1 MGGGLTKQEL
11 VARLDALDKEEL
23 EINKELRQLQIQLN
37 EIVPE
42 DERIKVRPLEGEDD
56 EEEEEENEEEE
67 DEDGGGDGEDDEDRK
82 SGTAAARSLLR
93 FLRRAFLSCLCGR
106 CGSGPCQR
114 RGLYFQDA
122 RTYAVY
128 GRRQRRRRC
137 LRSEYQ

>member
-42 DERIKVRPLEGEDD
+42 DERIKVRPLEGEED

-67 DEDGGGDGEDDEDRK
+67 EDEEGGGDGEDDEDEEDNDDDDEEEYDRRK
-82 SGTAAARSLLR
+82 SKKKRN
-93 FLRRAFLSCLCGR
+93 
-106 CGSGPCQR
+106 
-114 RGLYFQDA
+114 
-122 RTYAVY
+122 
-128 GRRQRRRRC
+128 
-137 LRSEYQ
+137 

>member
-1 MGGGLTKQEL
+1 MTKQEL

-67 DEDGGGDGEDDEDRK
+67 EDEEGGGDVEEDEDQEEDDDEEEYD
-82 SGTAAARSLLR
+82 
-93 FLRRAFLSCLCGR
+93 
-106 CGSGPCQR
+106 
-114 RGLYFQDA
+114 
-122 RTYAVY
+122 
-128 GRRQRRRRC
+128 RRRYKKKKR
-137 LRSEYQ
+137 R

>member
-67 DEDGGGDGEDDEDRK
+67 DEDGGGDGEDDEDEEDDDDEEEYDRRK
-82 SGTAAARSLLR
+82 YKKKRK
-93 FLRRAFLSCLCGR
+93 
-106 CGSGPCQR
+106 
-114 RGLYFQDA
+114 
-122 RTYAVY
+122 
-128 GRRQRRRRC
+128 
-137 LRSEYQ
+137 

>member
-23 EINKELRQLQIQLN
+23 ESNKELRQLQIQLN

-67 DEDGGGDGEDDEDRK
+67 DEDGGGDGEDDEDEEDDDDEEEYDRRK
-82 SGTAAARSLLR
+82 YKKKRK
-93 FLRRAFLSCLCGR
+93 
-106 CGSGPCQR
+106 
-114 RGLYFQDA
+114 
-122 RTYAVY
+122 
-128 GRRQRRRRC
+128 
-137 LRSEYQ
+137 

>member
-42 DERIKVRPLEGEDD
+42 DERIKVRPLEGEED

-67 DEDGGGDGEDDEDRK
+67 EDEEGGGDGEDDEDEEDNDDDDEEEYDRRK
-82 SGTAAARSLLR
+82 YKKKRN
-93 FLRRAFLSCLCGR
+93 
-106 CGSGPCQR
+106 
-114 RGLYFQDA
+114 
-122 RTYAVY
+122 
-128 GRRQRRRRC
+128 
-137 LRSEYQ
+137 

>member
-11 VARLDALDKEEL
+11 VARLEALDKEEL

-67 DEDGGGDGEDDEDRK
+67 DEDGGGDGEDDEDEEDDDDEEEYDRRK
-82 SGTAAARSLLR
+82 YKKKRK
-93 FLRRAFLSCLCGR
+93 
-106 CGSGPCQR
+106 
-114 RGLYFQDA
+114 
-122 RTYAVY
+122 
-128 GRRQRRRRC
+128 
-137 LRSEYQ
+137 

>member
-42 DERIKVRPLEGEDD
+42 DERIKVRPLEGEED

-67 DEDGGGDGEDDEDRK
+67 DEEGGGDDGEDDDDEDEEDNDDDDDEEYDRRK
-82 SGTAAARSLLR
+82 HKKKRN
-93 FLRRAFLSCLCGR
+93 
-106 CGSGPCQR
+106 
-114 RGLYFQDA
+114 
-122 RTYAVY
+122 
-128 GRRQRRRRC
+128 
-137 LRSEYQ
+137 